1 MILTY
6 NDCKNKYGS
15 QYNINK
21 AIKNGELYQLEK
33 GIYSYKS
40 YEPELQ
46 IISTKYPNAVFTM
59 NSAFYYHN
67 LTDTIPEKY
76 HLATSKSSAAISDKR
91 VIQRYENS
99 ATLELGVIIKEI
111 DSGVSIRIYNKERML
126 LELIRNKNNIPFTNC
141 HALVPLTIC
150 SNLTAKKITITKSI
164 NNITNFIGYCCSSS
178 KYSTILFS

>member
-33 GIYSYKS
+33 GIYSDKS

-76 HLATSKSSAAISDKR
+76 YLATSKSSAAISDKR

-126 LELIRNKNNIPFTNC
+126 LELIRNKNNIPFDYYKEV
-141 HALVPLTIC
+141 L
-150 SNLTAKKITITKSI
+150 
-164 NNITNFIGYCCSSS
+164 NNYRN
-178 KYSTILFS
+178 ILYDLNIQDIQDYTMELPKNKMIMETLRLEVF

>member
-33 GIYSYKS
+33 GIYSDKS

-111 DSGVSIRIYNKERML
+111 EPEYLKDLKEIDPLNMSPMEALNYLVDLKNRIK
-126 LELIRNKNNIPFTNC
+126 
-141 HALVPLTIC
+141 
-150 SNLTAKKITITKSI
+150 
-164 NNITNFIGYCCSSS
+164 
-178 KYSTILFS
+178 

>member
-33 GIYSYKS
+33 GIYSDKS

-111 DSGVSIRIYNKERML
+111 DSGAFIRIYNKERML
-126 LELIRNKNNIPFTNC
+126 LELIRNKNNIPFDYYKEVLHNYR
-141 HALVPLTIC
+141 
-150 SNLTAKKITITKSI
+150 
-164 NNITNFIGYCCSSS
+164 NILYDLNIQDIQDYTMELPKNKMIIETLRLKVF
-178 KYSTILFS
+178 

>member
-33 GIYSYKS
+33 GIYSDKS

-111 DSGVSIRIYNKERML
+111 DSGVSIRIYNKERRCKRTSYQAGFRFRKMATDS
-126 LELIRNKNNIPFTNC
+126 RKNDC
-141 HALVPLTIC
+141 RR
-150 SNLTAKKITITKSI
+150 S
-164 NNITNFIGYCCSSS
+164 GYI
-178 KYSTILFS
+178 Y

>member
-33 GIYSYKS
+33 GIYSDKS

-67 LTDTIPEKY
+67 LTDTIPEKD

-126 LELIRNKNNIPFTNC
+126 LELIRNKNNIPFDYYKEV
-141 HALVPLTIC
+141 L
-150 SNLTAKKITITKSI
+150 
-164 NNITNFIGYCCSSS
+164 NNYRN
-178 KYSTILFS
+178 ILYDLNIQDIQDYTMELPKNKMIMETLRLEVF